1 MEICLD
7 RAWLNGFTQWDFQIV
22 KKHFPSSHKEAGR
35 VFLLNFTI
43 SHFNKHTIVRICL
56 QANTKVGQKTC
67 FLFFFVAFSS
77 ILVKEILIW
86 NLNFYSCLH
95 IYILCQKKKKKNYFQ
110 TIGWTFENSS
120 ELFDCPLGY
129 CIAFQSIQ
137 AKLVM
142 NMWESCSGS
151 QKTSYLLLHQCER
164 FNIFL
169 RRAFQALFN
178 NDNDRCIYMKY
189 AQCDWK
195 SCIHLKVL
203 IKLSRKIRFVYMK
216 KIETLY
222 IKHRQREKMIQIEE

>member
-95 IYILCQKKKKKNYFQ
+95 IYILCQKKKKKK
-110 TIGWTFENSS
+110 
-120 ELFDCPLGY
+120 LFSDNW
-129 CIAFQSIQ
+129 
-137 AKLVM
+137 M
-142 NMWESCSGS
+142 NFWKQLWIVWLPAWILYSFS
-151 QKTSYLLLHQCER
+151 
-164 FNIFL
+164 
-169 RRAFQALFN
+169 
-178 NDNDRCIYMKY
+178 KY
-189 AQCDWK
+189 P
-195 SCIHLKVL
+195 S
-203 IKLSRKIRFVYMK
+203 
-216 KIETLY
+216 
-222 IKHRQREKMIQIEE
+222 